1 MSNRR
6 QHPFLFQ
13 ARFQQCKRNAFQ
25 MSGLPTG
32 PGQRKGTGRTPAP
45 FAARNSGVF
54 APVLSAP
61 EGPAA
66 FQRKTSW
73 ESTTPEPAPPATGQ
87 PGKNQP
93 GHRKKR
99 PPPEWLQASLKSA
112 IRLPER
118 ATANTVRRR
127 SKGEAASTPKANR
140 YIWAAPVGG
149 DAEAFL
155 QAFFFVPFPA
165 KGLRAVPKGTGA
177 GRRRE
182 EAPLK
187 NGRFLFL
194 GWQEAA
200 PEGPLFFP

>member
-1 MSNRR
+1 MTAHRKAGPGWKISYQGPNKKARAVSQYGSFVMAFIIIGKQGFCQIEGSIPSFSKRAFSNVNGT
-6 QHPFLFQ
+6 L
-13 ARFQQCKRNAFQ
+13 FQ
-25 MSGLPTG
+25 MSGLP
-32 PGQRKGTGRTPAP
+32 PVLAKGKEPGRTPAP

-140 YIWAAPVGG
+140 YIWAAP
-149 DAEAFL
+149 
-155 QAFFFVPFPA
+155 
-165 KGLRAVPKGTGA
+165 
-177 GRRRE
+177 
-182 EAPLK
+182 
-187 NGRFLFL
+187 
-194 GWQEAA
+194 
-200 PEGPLFFP
+200 